1 MGGGKNHHKNKKSG
15 NNKPKPKTSKDN
27 TQKPVSIEDIS
38 TEFQTII
45 LDFLRDID
53 CSFPEYRETL
63 SRYLGY
69 SHEMKPM
76 PDELYIELYTHCKG
90 VYPVKFFDI
99 LYKTETLFASG
110 SQSGFASGTPSG
122 FASGTQ
128 SGFASGTPSAGE
140 AASTRSSR
148 EGLRQ
153 SESKDGSSTVSN
165 VSRASGATSATNNAS
180 GADKEHASGESG
192 TSSAGGTNDTRHF
205 LPGVDF
211 REIWNTED
219 ITENTKDIIWKYLQ
233 LILFSIVNNLSDMGS
248 FGDTAKLFEAIDDNE
263 LKTKLEEVIGEMGSM
278 FGASGGADDA
288 GAGGAVGGAE
298 GLDETFKKAT
308 EFMNDA
314 FTGAGGAAGGGGGG
328 GGGAGAGTT
337 PPIPDAG
344 SIHEHLSSILNGK
357 IGKLAKEI
365 AEETA
370 ADLNLNMENETSMK
384 GVFQQLLKNP
394 TKLSGIIKSVGSK
407 LDSKLKSGELKES
420 EIMQEASELMSKM
433 KNMPGMNNLASML
446 SKMGM
451 NMPGG
456 MGGMGGGG
464 GGGGGGKVNFGAM
477 QSQLNKNLKQA
488 QMRER
493 LQKKVQERQQAQQQ
507 QAPSVPASGAN
518 TAVFSSGDKPTK
530 TPRTA
535 TPATNVVSASASAPA
550 TPAPVTP
557 APVVEKQKSD

>member
-1 MGGGKNHHKNKKSG
+1 MGKNKNHKKPSKSG
-15 NNKPKPKTSKDN
+15 NKSKHSASSKDVK
-27 TQKPVSIEDIS
+27 KPVKIEDVS
-38 TEFQTII
+38 PEFQTII

-53 CSFPEYRETL
+53 CSFPEYREVL
-63 SRYLGY
+63 EKYLGY

-76 PDELYIELYTHCKG
+76 PDELYIELYSHCRE

-99 LYKTETLFASG
+99 LYKNESLFA
-110 SQSGFASGTPSG
+110 AP
-122 FASGTQ
+122 
-128 SGFASGTPSAGE
+128 
-140 AASTRSSR
+140 AATDAPAPDA
-148 EGLRQ
+148 E
-153 SESKDGSSTVSN
+153 SEP
-165 VSRASGATSATNNAS
+165 APL
-180 GADKEHASGESG
+180 E
-192 TSSAGGTNDTRHF
+192 F

-211 REIWNTED
+211 REIWVTED
-219 ITENTKDIIWKYLQ
+219 ITSNTKDIIWKYLQ

-278 FGASGGADDA
+278 FGNNADGSASS
-288 GAGGAVGGAE
+288 GAE
-298 GLDETFKKAT
+298 GMDESFKKAT
-308 EFMNDA
+308 EFMNEA
-314 FTGAGGAAGGGGGG
+314 FSGS
-328 GGGAGAGTT
+328 AGASGTA
-337 PPIPDAG
+337 PPMPDAS

-357 IGKLAKEI
+357 IGMLAKEI

-394 TKLSGIIKSVGSK
+394 SKLSGIIKTVGSK

-451 NMPGG
+451 NVPGG
-456 MGGMGGGG
+456 MG

-493 LQKKVQERQQAQQQ
+493 LLKKVQDKQAAAAAAAASA
-507 QAPSVPASGAN
+507 APAPLPANGQTTSVFKSGEKPA
-518 TAVFSSGDKPTK
+518 K
-530 TPRTA
+530 TPR
-535 TPATNVVSASASAPA
+535 PTND
-550 TPAPVTP
+550 
-557 APVVEKQKSD
+557 KQKND

>member
-1 MGGGKNHHKNKKSG
+1 MGGVKHKQKKAGKRTGGGGNGTGKSA
-15 NNKPKPKTSKDN
+15 SASASASSS
-27 TQKPVSIEDIS
+27 KPVTIEDIS

-63 SRYLGY
+63 ARYLGY

-76 PDELYIELYTHCKG
+76 PDELYIELYTHCRA

-99 LYKTETLFASG
+99 LYKNESLFS
-110 SQSGFASGTPSG
+110 FASGTPS
-122 FASGTQ
+122 T
-128 SGFASGTPSAGE
+128 GFASGTPSAGE
-140 AASTRSSR
+140 AGSTRSSR
-148 EGLRQ
+148 EGLRPHDEQ
-153 SESKDGSSTVSN
+153 VSN
-165 VSRASGATSATNNAS
+165 ASRASGAGSAGATNGAN
-180 GADKEHASGESG
+180 GADKAQANDANGESG
-192 TSSAGGTNDTRHF
+192 VSNVSNAIM

-211 REIWNTED
+211 REIWATED
-219 ITENTKDIIWKYLQ
+219 ITDNTKDIIWKYLQ

-278 FGASGGADDA
+278 FGASGGAA
-288 GAGGAVGGAE
+288 GTGASEGAGTE

-314 FTGAGGAAGGGGGG
+314 FAGAAPSGSPGTNGT
-328 GGGAGAGTT
+328 GTT

-420 EIMQEASELMSKM
+420 EIMQEASDLMSKM

-456 MGGMGGGG
+456 MGGG

-477 QSQLNKNLKQA
+477 QSQLNKNMKQA

-493 LQKKVQERQQAQQQ
+493 LLKKVQERQQAQQQ
-507 QAPSVPASGAN
+507 QAPTATAAATAAATATAIPASGAN
-518 TAVFSSGDKPTK
+518 TAVFTSGEKPMK
-530 TPRTA
+530 TPRP
-535 TPATNVVSASASAPA
+535 PA
-550 TPAPVTP
+550 
-557 APVVEKQKSD
+557 EKQKSD

>member
-1 MGGGKNHHKNKKSG
+1 MGGNKNHNKHKKHGKSG
-15 NNKPKPKTSKDN
+15 NKPKQSGNGNNK
-27 TQKPVSIEDIS
+27 KPVTIADIS
-38 TEFQTII
+38 AEFQTII

-53 CSFPEYRETL
+53 CSFPEYREVL
-63 SRYLGY
+63 EKYLGY

-76 PDELYIELYTHCKG
+76 PDELYIELYSHCRE

-99 LYKTETLFASG
+99 LYKNESLFA
-110 SQSGFASGTPSG
+110 APPAVAPAT
-122 FASGTQ
+122 
-128 SGFASGTPSAGE
+128 
-140 AASTRSSR
+140 AAAAAPDA
-148 EGLRQ
+148 E
-153 SESKDGSSTVSN
+153 SEP
-165 VSRASGATSATNNAS
+165 APM
-180 GADKEHASGESG
+180 E
-192 TSSAGGTNDTRHF
+192 F

-211 REIWNTED
+211 REIWVTED
-219 ITENTKDIIWKYLQ
+219 ITSNTKDIIWKYLQ

-278 FGASGGADDA
+278 FGNNADGTASSS
-288 GAGGAVGGAE
+288 AE
-298 GLDETFKKAT
+298 GMDESFKKAT
-308 EFMNDA
+308 EFMNEA
-314 FTGAGGAAGGGGGG
+314 FSGAAGASS
-328 GGGAGAGTT
+328 GANGTA
-337 PPIPDAG
+337 PPIPDAS

-357 IGKLAKEI
+357 IGMLAKEI

-394 TKLSGIIKSVGSK
+394 SKLSGIIKTVGSK

-420 EIMQEASELMSKM
+420 EIMQEASELMAKM

-451 NMPGG
+451 NVPGG
-456 MGGMGGGG
+456 MG

-493 LQKKVQERQQAQQQ
+493 LLKKVQDKQAASAAAASAAASATPLPVNGQTT
-507 QAPSVPASGAN
+507 SVFKSGEKPA
-518 TAVFSSGDKPTK
+518 K
-530 TPRTA
+530 TPR
-535 TPATNVVSASASAPA
+535 PTND
-550 TPAPVTP
+550 
-557 APVVEKQKSD
+557 KQKND

>member
-1 MGGGKNHHKNKKSG
+1 MGKNKNHKKPSKSG
-15 NNKPKPKTSKDN
+15 NKSKQSTSSKDDK
-27 TQKPVSIEDIS
+27 KPVKIEDVS
-38 TEFQTII
+38 PEFQTII

-53 CSFPEYRETL
+53 CSFPEYREVL
-63 SRYLGY
+63 EKYLGY

-76 PDELYIELYTHCKG
+76 PDELYIELYSHCRE

-99 LYKTETLFASG
+99 LYKNESLFA
-110 SQSGFASGTPSG
+110 AP
-122 FASGTQ
+122 
-128 SGFASGTPSAGE
+128 
-140 AASTRSSR
+140 AAPTVPAPDA
-148 EGLRQ
+148 E
-153 SESKDGSSTVSN
+153 SEP
-165 VSRASGATSATNNAS
+165 APL
-180 GADKEHASGESG
+180 E
-192 TSSAGGTNDTRHF
+192 F

-211 REIWNTED
+211 REIWVTED
-219 ITENTKDIIWKYLQ
+219 ITSNTKDIIWKYLQ

-278 FGASGGADDA
+278 FGNAADGSASSS
-288 GAGGAVGGAE
+288 AE
-298 GLDETFKKAT
+298 GMDESFKKAT
-308 EFMNDA
+308 EFMNEA
-314 FTGAGGAAGGGGGG
+314 FSGAAGAGGAN
-328 GGGAGAGTT
+328 GTA
-337 PPIPDAG
+337 PPMPDAS

-357 IGKLAKEI
+357 IGMLAKEI

-394 TKLSGIIKSVGSK
+394 SKLSGIIKTVGSK

-451 NMPGG
+451 NVPGG
-456 MGGMGGGG
+456 MG

-493 LQKKVQERQQAQQQ
+493 LLKKVQDKQAAAAAAAASA
-507 QAPSVPASGAN
+507 APPPLPANGQTTSVFKSGEKPA
-518 TAVFSSGDKPTK
+518 K
-530 TPRTA
+530 TPR
-535 TPATNVVSASASAPA
+535 PTND
-550 TPAPVTP
+550 
-557 APVVEKQKSD
+557 KQKND

>member
-1 MGGGKNHHKNKKSG
+1 MGGNKNHKKPRKSG
-15 NNKPKPKTSKDN
+15 NKSKHAGSAASKESK
-27 TQKPVSIEDIS
+27 KPVTINDIS
-38 TEFQTII
+38 AEFQTII

-53 CSFPEYRETL
+53 CSFPEYREVL
-63 SRYLGY
+63 ERYLGY

-76 PDELYIELYTHCKG
+76 PNELYIELYSHCRE

-99 LYKTETLFASG
+99 LYKSETLFAS
-110 SQSGFASGTPSG
+110 TN
-122 FASGTQ
+122 T
-128 SGFASGTPSAGE
+128 
-140 AASTRSSR
+140 AAP
-148 EGLRQ
+148 
-153 SESKDGSSTVSN
+153 
-165 VSRASGATSATNNAS
+165 
-180 GADKEHASGESG
+180 ASGE
-192 TSSAGGTNDTRHF
+192 AGASEKTDSDTGVEF

-211 REIWNTED
+211 REIWATPD

-278 FGASGGADDA
+278 FGNTADASASGAGADS
-288 GAGGAVGGAE
+288 AE
-298 GLDETFKKAT
+298 RMEDSFKKAT
-308 EFMNDA
+308 EFMNEA
-314 FTGAGGAAGGGGGG
+314 FGGASAAAGSASGS
-328 GGGAGAGTT
+328 GTA
-337 PPIPDAG
+337 PPIPDAS

-370 ADLNLNMENETSMK
+370 ADLNLDMENETSMK

-394 TKLSGIIKSVGSK
+394 GKLSGIIKTVGSK

-420 EIMQEASELMSKM
+420 EIMQEASELMAKM

-451 NMPGG
+451 NVPGG
-456 MGGMGGGG
+456 MG

-477 QSQLNKNLKQA
+477 QSQLNKNMKQA

-493 LQKKVQERQQAQQQ
+493 LLKKVHDKQA
-507 QAPSVPASGAN
+507 ATAAAAASIHLSSNGQT
-518 TAVFSSGDKPTK
+518 TAVFKSGEKPDK
-530 TPRTA
+530 TPR
-535 TPATNVVSASASAPA
+535 PTND
-550 TPAPVTP
+550 
-557 APVVEKQKSD
+557 KQKND

>member
-1 MGGGKNHHKNKKSG
+1 MGGVKHKNKKAGKRTGGGGGGGGKSSSAS
-15 NNKPKPKTSKDN
+15 T
-27 TQKPVSIEDIS
+27 KPVTIKDIS

-63 SRYLGY
+63 ARYLGY

-76 PDELYIELYTHCKG
+76 PDELSIELYTHCRA

-99 LYKTETLFASG
+99 LYKNESLFIAP
-110 SQSGFASGTPSG
+110 SGFASGTPS
-122 FASGTQ
+122 T
-128 SGFASGTPSAGE
+128 GFASGTPSAGE
-140 AASTRSSR
+140 AGSTRSSR
-148 EGLRQ
+148 EGLRPHDEQ
-153 SESKDGSSTVSN
+153 VSNASRESGAGSAGATNGTNGADKEQANDANGESGVSN
-165 VSRASGATSATNNAS
+165 VSNAIM
-180 GADKEHASGESG
+180 
-192 TSSAGGTNDTRHF
+192 

-211 REIWNTED
+211 REIWATED
-219 ITENTKDIIWKYLQ
+219 ITDNTKDIIWKYLQ

-278 FGASGGADDA
+278 FGASGGAA
-288 GAGGAVGGAE
+288 GTGASEGAGTE

-308 EFMNDA
+308 EFMNEA
-314 FTGAGGAAGGGGGG
+314 FSGAAPSGSPGTNGT
-328 GGGAGAGTT
+328 GTT
-337 PPIPDAG
+337 PPIPDAS

-357 IGKLAKEI
+357 IGMLAKEI

-394 TKLSGIIKSVGSK
+394 AKLSGIIKSVGSK

-420 EIMQEASELMSKM
+420 EIMQEASELMAKM

-456 MGGMGGGG
+456 MGGGGG

-477 QSQLNKNLKQA
+477 QSQLNKNMKQA

-493 LQKKVQERQQAQQQ
+493 LLKKVQERQQAQQQ
-507 QAPSVPASGAN
+507 QAPATAAAAAVPASGAN
-518 TAVFSSGDKPTK
+518 TAVFTSGEKPAK
-530 TPRTA
+530 TPRP
-535 TPATNVVSASASAPA
+535 PAAAPA
-550 TPAPVTP
+550 
-557 APVVEKQKSD
+557 EKQKSD

>member
-1 MGGGKNHHKNKKSG
+1 MGKNKNHKKSV
-15 NNKPKPKTSKDN
+15 NKSKQSASSKN
-27 TQKPVSIEDIS
+27 GSKPVKIEDVS
-38 TEFQTII
+38 PEFQTII

-53 CSFPEYRETL
+53 CSFPEYRDVLEK
-63 SRYLGY
+63 YLGY

-76 PDELYIELYTHCKG
+76 PDDLYIELYSHCRS

-99 LYKTETLFASG
+99 LYKNESLFAVSPP
-110 SQSGFASGTPSG
+110 ATAP
-122 FASGTQ
+122 ATD
-128 SGFASGTPSAGE
+128 
-140 AASTRSSR
+140 AAP
-148 EGLRQ
+148 
-153 SESKDGSSTVSN
+153 
-165 VSRASGATSATNNAS
+165 APATAPDAET
-180 GADKEHASGESG
+180 EQPPLE
-192 TSSAGGTNDTRHF
+192 F

-211 REIWNTED
+211 REIWATAD
-219 ITENTKDIIWKYLQ
+219 ITSNTKDIIWKYIQ

-278 FGASGGADDA
+278 FGNAADATGASSS
-288 GAGGAVGGAE
+288 GAE
-298 GLDETFKKAT
+298 GMDESFKKAT
-308 EFMNDA
+308 EFMNEA
-314 FTGAGGAAGGGGGG
+314 FSGAAGAA
-328 GGGAGAGTT
+328 AGAAGAA
-337 PPIPDAG
+337 PPMPDAS

-394 TKLSGIIKSVGSK
+394 GKLSGIIKTVGSK

-433 KNMPGMNNLASML
+433 KSMPGMNNLASML

-451 NMPGG
+451 NVPGG
-456 MGGMGGGG
+456 M

-493 LQKKVQERQQAQQQ
+493 LLKKVQDKQA
-507 QAPSVPASGAN
+507 AAAAAAATAAGPSIPAN
-518 TAVFSSGDKPTK
+518 TETTAVFKSGEKPAK
-530 TPRTA
+530 TPR
-535 TPATNVVSASASAPA
+535 P
-550 TPAPVTP
+550 
-557 APVVEKQKSD
+557 KQKND

>member
-1 MGGGKNHHKNKKSG
+1 MGGGKNNHKHKKAGKGNSG
-15 NNKPKPKTSKDN
+15 KSAGGGGAAKSSSSSTSK
-27 TQKPVSIEDIS
+27 PVTIKDIS

-76 PDELYIELYTHCKG
+76 PDELYIELYTHCRS

-99 LYKTETLFASG
+99 LYKTDTLFN
-110 SQSGFASGTPSG
+110 FASE
-122 FASGTQ
+122 
-128 SGFASGTPSAGE
+128 TPSAGE
-140 AASTRSSR
+140 AGSSR
-148 EGLRQ
+148 EGNPPDTAQ
-153 SESKDGSSTVSN
+153 
-165 VSRASGATSATNNAS
+165 AS
-180 GADKEHASGESG
+180 
-192 TSSAGGTNDTRHF
+192 GTNDTSTYF
-205 LPGVDF
+205 LPGIDF

-219 ITENTKDIIWKYLQ
+219 ITDNTKDIIWKYLQ

-278 FGASGGADDA
+278 FGAAEGGAA
-288 GAGGAVGGAE
+288 NGASAE

-308 EFMNDA
+308 EFMNEA
-314 FTGAGGAAGGGGGG
+314 FSGAEGSA
-328 GGGAGAGTT
+328 AGAGTGAAPGT
-337 PPIPDAG
+337 SGSVPPIPDAN

-357 IGKLAKEI
+357 IGMLAKEI

-394 TKLSGIIKSVGSK
+394 AKLSGIIKSVGSK

-456 MGGMGGGG
+456 MAGM
-464 GGGGGGKVNFGAM
+464 GGGGKVNFGAM
-477 QSQLNKNLKQA
+477 QSQLNRNMKQA

-493 LQKKVQERQQAQQQ
+493 LLKKVQDRQQQQQQQQQ
-507 QAPSVPASGAN
+507 QAPNVPASGAN
-518 TAVFSSGDKPTK
+518 TAVFTSGDKPAK
-530 TPRTA
+530 TPR
-535 TPATNVVSASASAPA
+535 PPA
-550 TPAPVTP
+550 TPVAQAHPTP
-557 APVVEKQKSD
+557 ADKQKSD

>member
-1 MGGGKNHHKNKKSG
+1 MGGGKNHHKNKKHG
-15 NNKPKPKTSKDN
+15 NNKPKPASSKDN
-27 TQKPVSIEDIS
+27 TQKPVTIDDIS
-38 TEFQTII
+38 TEFKTII

-76 PDELYIELYTHCKG
+76 PDELYIELYTHCKN

-99 LYKTETLFASG
+99 LYKTETL
-110 SQSGFASGTPSG
+110 

-148 EGLRQ
+148 EDVRQ
-153 SESKDGSSTVSN
+153 SESKNGSSADKAQ
-165 VSRASGATSATNNAS
+165 ASGENGVSSAGAMNDTSKAP
-180 GADKEHASGESG
+180 ASGESG
-192 TSSAGGTNDTRHF
+192 ASGAGATNDTSTAQANDAGGVSF

-263 LKTKLEEVIGEMGSM
+263 LKTKLEEVIGEMGAM

-288 GAGGAVGGAE
+288 GGGGGGGGAGAGAE

-314 FTGAGGAAGGGGGG
+314 FTGAASAGGASAGS
-328 GGGAGAGTT
+328 T

-357 IGKLAKEI
+357 IGMLAKEI

-394 TKLSGIIKSVGSK
+394 AKLSGIIKSVGSK
-407 LDSKLKSGELKES
+407 LDSKMKSGELKES
-420 EIMQEASELMSKM
+420 EIMQEASELMAKM

-456 MGGMGGGG
+456 GG

-477 QSQLNKNLKQA
+477 QSQLNKNMKQA

-518 TAVFSSGDKPTK
+518 TAVFSSGEKPTK
-530 TPRTA
+530 TPRQAPT
-535 TPATNVVSASASAPA
+535 ASAAPVTPVTPA
-550 TPAPVTP
+550 TPAAV
-557 APVVEKQKSD
+557 ANKQKSD